1 MTLIAAALSLL
12 AGCGGAQSIS
22 AQVRAVVQRYQAAL
36 AGRNGYEMCSLLS
49 SEAQH
54 ELPILTPSPTAHR
67 GQASGCLGFA
77 KRLDELPIDQKVSA
91 RIREAKIGTPKVAG
105 DRATVLV
112 REPGESARELTL
124 VKTSTGWKIGL
135 PPPTTTPTFDL
146 RGEPAI
152 SVEPPPAV
160 AHAGGET
167 LAQFNLGRKVRGGRG
182 CLACHLIGQAGN
194 NGPGPDLTQV
204 GSRLPARAIE
214 RELVDPTAPMP
225 SFRRLP
231 RAEFRAV
238 VTFLSLLRE

>member
-1 MTLIAAALSLL
+1 MSLIAAALSLL
-12 AGCGGAQSIS
+12 AGCGGAQSNS
-22 AQVRAVVQRYQAAL
+22 AQVRAVVKRYQAAL
-36 AGRNGYEMCSLLS
+36 VDRDGSEMCSLLS
-49 SEAQH
+49 SDAKH
-54 ELPILTPSPTAHR
+54 ELPILTPSPTAR
-67 GQASGCLGFA
+67 GGPASGCLRFA

-91 RIREAKIGTPKVAG
+91 RIREAKIGAPKVAG
-105 DRATVLV
+105 GRATVLV

-167 LAQFNLGRKVRGGRG
+167 LAQFNLGRRVAADSG

-204 GSRLPARAIE
+204 GSRLPVPAIE
-214 RELVDPTAPMP
+214 RTLADPTAPMP

-231 RAEFRAV
+231 RAEFHAV